1 MQSTFDLSSQMERG
15 TSKYL
20 EEDDKRRHLRTVKEL
35 SGNGCHS
42 ELVTTA
48 GGERN
53 REMSICETA
62 AMERGSEFCVCSTT
76 DNVSSSQSCSLT
88 VKRECD
94 RSSSHHTVM
103 DATSSCRRHG
113 QSSVVPQPYVSLP
126 SCDVLCSEVGRNR
139 PKYHSSEHRR
149 TDSYSSATINYSNFQ
164 HTSHLKSKQAV
175 TKPPI
180 LSTHLRHNKTFLYP
194 FLFTIFILS
203 SLISPS
209 LSSNSP
215 PTSPNLNSW
224 SLSALETV
232 DHAGAKHEI
241 SKDTFSIPDVT
252 AIVGRLFQFQ
262 IPESAFDGEISVF
275 KVCCYANDI
284 IAFSILT

>member
-1 MQSTFDLSSQMERG
+1 MERG

-20 EEDDKRRHLRTVKEL
+20 ETDNKRRCLRTIKEL
-35 SGNGCHS
+35 SGNGCRS

-62 AMERGSEFCVCSTT
+62 AMERGSEFCVCSSL
-76 DNVSSSQSCSLT
+76 SSSQSCSLT
-88 VKRECD
+88 VERECD
-94 RSSSHHTVM
+94 RSSSHHSAI

-113 QSSVVPQPYVSLP
+113 HSSVVPAQPYTSLP
-126 SCDVLCSEVGRNR
+126 SCDVLCSKVGRNR
-139 PKYHSSEHRR
+139 PKYHSSEYRR
-149 TDSYSSATINYSNFQ
+149 TNSYSSATINYSNFQ
-164 HTSHLKSKQAV
+164 HTLHFKSKQAV
-175 TKPPI
+175 TKPPV
-180 LSTHLRHNKTFLYP
+180 LSTHLHHNKTFLYP

-224 SLSALETV
+224 SLSALETI

-252 AIVGRLFQFQ
+252 AIVGKLFQFQ
-262 IPESAFDGEISVF
+262 IPESAFDREISIF

-284 IAFSILT
+284 IIFSILT